1 MSEPVDPFTQH
12 VFSQL
17 DPKVFASLNLVQ
29 LEALRAAIG
38 ASAPG
43 KQHPVDI
50 RLTPSFYFARF
61 YIVLLMGRDR
71 RSATRNIEDARRRH
85 MSGMSLAVMAY
96 LLVVIAVPIALV
108 TLYLLKSFAGIDLIP
123 GQHAWEWILGKG

>member
-29 LEALRAAIG
+29 LEALRVAIS

-50 RLTPSFYFARF
+50 RLTPSLYFARF
-61 YIVLLMGRDR
+61 YVVLLMGRDR
-71 RSATRNIEDARRRH
+71 RSSTRNREDARLRH
-85 MSGMSLAVMAY
+85 MSGMSLAVMLY
-96 LLVVIAVPIALV
+96 LLLVIAIPLALV
-108 TLYLLKSFAGIDLIP
+108 LLYLLKSFAGIDLLP
-123 GQHAWEWILGKG
+123 DQHAWEWLLGS